1 MGNILSSLFGGRAIE
16 YAPVPSEEDMAAL
29 DKVNATFSLTNQTR
43 EICSKDHIR
52 ITNKLKTD
60 NLITSY
66 YPDIT
71 TLYDGFL
78 RGCRVSGNNP
88 CVGYRPNLQ
97 SPYKWL
103 TYNEVKSRAENFG
116 AGLVGLCGCKGDNS
130 QFLGIYARNMVEWV
144 IAEKGSIFYSMV
156 LIPLYNTL
164 GDQAMRWIALQT
176 EMEIMII
183 ENGKALGELER
194 DVFNHAEGKFIKKI
208 VLMQKTAEDEELI
221 ARVEGMGKK
230 VYNFDDVEKH
240 GQENP
245 LAHNPPKADDLA
257 VINYTSGTTGNP
269 KGVMLTH
276 MNLVSDAG
284 AANYMLPR
292 VMNETDI
299 WFSYLP
305 LPHVFERMVQV
316 AMYQVGGRIGFSSGD
331 IRAMPSDLGALKPT
345 IFGGVPRVWTR
356 FYDKILNAGA
366 GSWLKTTLVNMALKS
381 KIAEVEAGICRR
393 DSIWD
398 KLVFKKV
405 QALLGG
411 NVTMAVT
418 GAAPIAPEILN
429 TLRAAFGCCI
439 VEGYGQT
446 ECAAACSG
454 TMPGDHTGSVGA
466 PLVCNQMRLDSVEE
480 MNYHAS
486 EGKGEICIRGANVM
500 KGYYKNDAKTKETID
515 EDGWLHTGDI
525 GMWTPEGSLK
535 IIDRKK
541 NIFKLAQG
549 EYIAPEKIENIYIQ
563 AAPVM
568 QVFVHGESLEATLL
582 AMVVVD
588 PETFVGW
595 CTEQGLTGG
604 DLVTLCKRA
613 DVKKAVLEDINK
625 IGKKSKL
632 HSFEMAKNIYLDP
645 EPWTVEADLLT
656 PTFKTKRPQLQRHY
670 EAEIRQMYGK

>member
-16 YAPVPSEEDMAAL
+16 YTPLPSEEDKAAL
-29 DKVNATFSLTNQTR
+29 SKINAEFQLTNQTR

-52 ITNKLKTD
+52 ISNKLKTD
-60 NLITSY
+60 ELITSY

-88 CVGYRPNLQ
+88 CIGYRPSLQ

-103 TYNEVKSRAENFG
+103 TYNEVKIRAENFG
-116 AGLVGLCGCKGDNS
+116 AGLIGLCGCKGDNS

-144 IAEKGSIFYSMV
+144 IGEKGSLMYSMV

-194 DVFNHAEGKFIKKI
+194 DVFNHSEGKFIKKI
-208 VLMQKTAEDEELI
+208 VLIQQTADDAELI
-221 ARVEGMGKK
+221 ARVEAMGKTI
-230 VYNFDDVEKH
+230 YSFDDVEKH

-245 LAHNPPKADDLA
+245 LPHNPPKPDDLA

-276 MNLVSDAG
+276 LNLVADAG
-284 AANYMLPR
+284 SANYMLPR

-316 AMYQVGGRIGFSSGD
+316 AMYQVGARIGFSSGD
-331 IRAMPSDLGALKPT
+331 IRAMPSDLAALKPT

-356 FYDKILNAGA
+356 FYDKILAAGA
-366 GSWLKTTLVNMALKS
+366 GSWLKSTLVNMALKS
-381 KIAEVEAGICRR
+381 KVSEVESGVCRR

-398 KLVFKKV
+398 KIVFKKV

-439 VEGYGQT
+439 IEGYGQT

-466 PLVCNQMRLDSVEE
+466 PLVCNQIRLDSVEE

-486 EGKGEICIRGANVM
+486 EGKGEICIRGSNVM
-500 KGYYKNDAKTKETID
+500 RGYYKNEEKTAETID
-515 EDGWLHTGDI
+515 ENGWLHTGDI

-563 AAPVM
+563 ASPVM
-568 QVFVHGESLEATLL
+568 QVFVHGESLEATLV
-582 AMVVVD
+582 AIVVVD

-595 CTEQGLTGG
+595 CTENGLSGG
-604 DLVTLCKRA
+604 DLAALCKRA
-613 DVKKAVLEDINK
+613 DVKKAVLGEMNN
-625 IGKKSKL
+625 IGKKANLK
-632 HSFEMAKNIYLDP
+632 SFECAKHIYLEC
-645 EPWTVEADLLT
+645 EPWTVEQDLLT
-656 PTFKTKRPQLQRHY
+656 PTFKSKRPQLKKHY
-670 EAEIRQMYGK
+670 EAEINQMYGK

>member
-1 MGNILSSLFGGRAIE
+1 MGNILSLLFGQRSVE
-16 YAPVPSEEDMAAL
+16 YQPILSEDDTVAL
-29 DKVNATFSLTNQTR
+29 AKVNKTFSLNDQTR

-52 ITNKLKTD
+52 ISNKLKSD
-60 NLITSY
+60 QLITSY
-66 YPDIT
+66 YPDVQ

-78 RGCRVSGNNP
+78 RGCRVAGNKP
-88 CVGYRPNLQ
+88 CIGYRPNLK

-103 TYNEVKSRAENFG
+103 TYNEVKTRAENFG

-130 QFLGIYARNMVEWV
+130 QMLGIYARNMVEWV
-144 IAEKGSIFYSMV
+144 IGEKGSLMYSMV

-164 GDQAMRWIALQT
+164 GDQAMRWIAQQT

-183 ENGKALGELER
+183 ENGKALAEFER
-194 DVFNHAEGKFIKKI
+194 DVFNHPEGKFVKKV
-208 VLMQKTAEDEELI
+208 VLIQKTAEDAELI
-221 ARVEGMGKK
+221 ARVEAMGKTI
-230 VYNFDDVEKH
+230 YDFDDVEKY

-245 LAHNPPKADDLA
+245 LPHNPPKGDDLA

-276 MNLVSDAG
+276 LNLVADAS

-292 VMNETDI
+292 IMNSEDS

-316 AMYQVGGRIGFSSGD
+316 ALFQVGARIGFSSGD

-366 GSWLKTTLVNMALKS
+366 GSMVKSTLVNMALKS
-381 KIAEVEAGICRR
+381 KVAEVEAGICRK

-398 KLVFKKV
+398 KIVFKKV

-429 TLRAAFGCCI
+429 VLRAAFGCCI

-466 PLVCNQMRLDSVEE
+466 PLVCNQIRLDSVEE

-486 EGKGEICIRGANVM
+486 EGKGEICIRGPNVM
-500 KGYYKNDAKTKETID
+500 KGYFRNDEKTAETID
-515 EDGWLHTGDI
+515 ENGWLHTGDI
-525 GMWTPEGSLK
+525 GTWTESGSLR

-549 EYIAPEKIENIYIQ
+549 EYIAPEKIENVYIQ
-563 AAPVM
+563 ATPVM
-568 QVFVHGESLEATLL
+568 QVFVHGDSLEATLV
-582 AMVVVD
+582 AIVVVD
-588 PETFVGW
+588 PESFVGW
-595 CTEQGLTGG
+595 CTENGLSGG
-604 DLVTLCKRA
+604 DLQTLCKRA
-613 DVKKAVLEDINK
+613 DVKKAVLDDMNK
-625 IGKKSKL
+625 IGKKATL
-632 HSFEMAKNIYLDP
+632 RGFELARNIHLEC

-656 PTFKTKRPQLQRHY
+656 PTFKSKRPQLKNYYQ
-670 EAEIRQMYGK
+670 AEINQMYNK